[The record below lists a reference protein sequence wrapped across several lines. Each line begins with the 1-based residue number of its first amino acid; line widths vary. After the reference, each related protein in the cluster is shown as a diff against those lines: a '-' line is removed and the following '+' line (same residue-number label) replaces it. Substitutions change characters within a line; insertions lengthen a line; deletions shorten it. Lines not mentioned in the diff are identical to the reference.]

1 MGVRARRWQL
11 WLITTFIL
19 TGMIGMVQL
28 FKGPES
34 VGAVQVVGGAGNPTV
49 AMPSRSVQATEL
61 PSWTPTAQPTQN
73 PSPSTDVADIARAPR
88 TTSAAAGTAPVPAVS
103 PSTKATQF
111 PTTSTTAGT
120 TTKVGAKSVTPTAT
134 VTPTTAKPATSTA
147 TKSTTSTKPVTTT
160 TQAKP
165 TPSPVRTTTATSTTR
180 QRQPQPTRCYRV
192 LWFTFC
198 R

>member
-19 TGMIGMVQL
+19 TGMIGMIQL

-34 VGAVQVVGGAGNPTV
+34 VGAVQVAGAATNPSV
-49 AMPSRSVQATEL
+49 VMPSRSVQATEL
-61 PSWTPTAQPTQN
+61 PSWTPTAQPAQ
-73 PSPSTDVADIARAPR
+73 SSSKDVDVVRVPR
-88 TTSAAAGTAPVPAVS
+88 TSSAAVAPAAPTS
-103 PSTKATQF
+103 SKQETQF
-111 PTTSTTAGT
+111 PTPTTPGIKITSVT
-120 TTKVGAKSVTPTAT
+120 AKSITPTAT
-134 VTPTTAKPATSTA
+134 TAKPTTATSSATKPAT
-147 TKSTTSTKPVTTT
+147 TKPVTTT

-165 TPSPVRTTTATSTTR
+165 VPSPVKTTSAAGPKR
-180 QRQPQPTRCYRV
+180 PGQQQPRCFRI

>member
-19 TGMIGMVQL
+19 TGMIGMIQL

-34 VGAVQVVGGAGNPTV
+34 VGAVQVAGGAANPTV
-49 AMPSRSVQATEL
+49 VMPSRSVQATEL

-73 PSPSTDVADIARAPR
+73 SASSQDVDVVRVPR
-88 TTSAAAGTAPVPAVS
+88 TSSAAVAPAAPTS
-103 PSTKATQF
+103 SKQATQF
-111 PTTSTTAGT
+111 PTPTVPSQPASRPTIVT
-120 TTKVGAKSVTPTAT
+120 AKSITPTA
-134 VTPTTAKPATSTA
+134 PATTAKPTTVTSSA
-147 TKSTTSTKPVTTT
+147 TKPATTKPVTTT

-165 TPSPVRTTTATSTTR
+165 VPSPVKSTAPTGPKR
-180 QRQPQPTRCYRV
+180 PGQQQPRCVRI